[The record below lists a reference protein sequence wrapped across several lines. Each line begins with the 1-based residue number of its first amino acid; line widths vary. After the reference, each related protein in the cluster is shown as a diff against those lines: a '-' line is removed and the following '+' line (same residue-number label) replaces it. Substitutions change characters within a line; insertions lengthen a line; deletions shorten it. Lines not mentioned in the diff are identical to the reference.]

1 MQNKFK
7 LPGTYQVENQQLEQ
21 VFEFEAYLCSSAES
35 FPTISV
41 FLTGANLGHEHEL
54 YLSPPAPVYNQFSNG
69 RVILYGPIAFDLA
82 IQMVAI
88 VKRCEAYTVLKSAGA
103 REEACVLTLIDE
115 LQPLVDKAHSLTAPP
130 YAAEPPADNDR
141 LIVFTPEEPD
151 ALTNHAGTVH

>member
-7 LPGTYQVENQQLEQ
+7 LPGVYHVENNQLEQ

-41 FLTGANLGHEHEL
+41 FLTGRNLGHEHEL
-54 YLSPPAPVYNQFSNG
+54 HLSPPAPVYNQFSNG

-88 VKRCEAYTVLKSAGA
+88 IKHCKTYTVLKSDGA

-115 LQPLVDKAHSLTAPP
+115 LQPLVNAAHYLTAPSNEQVP
-130 YAAEPPADNDR
+130 LADNDR
-141 LIVFTPEEPD
+141 LLIMVDEAPPVQ
-151 ALTNHAGTVH
+151 ASHAGTVH